1 MVTLHRSTVLA
12 DARRASPAPVVR
24 VEGVEAAGTM
34 VLNIVWVVL
43 IVVGGVYLYKRYA

>member
-1 MVTLHRSTVLA
+1 
-12 DARRASPAPVVR
+12 
-24 VEGVEAAGTM
+24 VEAAGTM